1 MPEWAKPHKICKQTF
16 NTTKILRLALQS
28 LVFYK
33 LITVISDIQVMM
45 LQYTDQLRTASIE
58 IVDAI
63 YFQITTN
70 PENDHSKTR
79 GCSTYVFNKRELK
92 SKGT

>member
-1 MPEWAKPHKICKQTF
+1 MPEWAKSHKICKKTF

-63 YFQITTN
+63 YFQITAPETNFTTN

-79 GCSTYVFNKRELK
+79 GCSTYSIREN
-92 SKGT
+92 